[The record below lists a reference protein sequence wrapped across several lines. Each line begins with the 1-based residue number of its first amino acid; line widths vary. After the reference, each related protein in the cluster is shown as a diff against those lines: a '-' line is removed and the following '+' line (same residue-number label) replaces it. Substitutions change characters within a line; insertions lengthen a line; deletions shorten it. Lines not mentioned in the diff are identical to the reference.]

1 MTKKPVKIDVKRQP
15 HGNGLPLPAYMSA
28 SASGMDVH
36 AAVESAVVVEPGRVA
51 LIPAGISVSIPDGY
65 ELQVRPRSGLALKRG
80 ITVLNAPGT
89 VDADYRGEVGV
100 ILANLGDEPF
110 CVERGDR
117 VAQLVL
123 ARVERAGWNEVSELP
138 DTVRGAGGFGH
149 TGAGRSDDD

>member
-36 AAVESAVVVEPGRVA
+36 AAVESAVVVEPGKVA